1 MGGYR
6 DNLRL
11 KGEKLHDTRTMTKM
25 QKRIKELEEKL
36 LKQQNKSQDLL
47 FRLQEQ
53 RTQATG
59 SNTVIEDMRTKI
71 SQLETTAFVMGD
83 RAKKFEAE
91 AEPGRREVKRLTEQR
106 THQDKEL
113 ARVVR
118 LVHSLKQAV
127 VNKDEHIKCAFAH
140 KQLFCMCMCQ
150 WFPHT

>member
-1 MGGYR
+1 
-6 DNLRL
+6 
-11 KGEKLHDTRTMTKM
+11 M

-59 SNTVIEDMRTKI
+59 SNVIIEDMRTKI

-91 AEPGRREVKRLTEQR
+91 AEPGRQEVRRLAEQR

-113 ARVVR
+113 ARVMQ
-118 LVHSLKQAV
+118 LVHSLKHSAAD
-127 VNKDEHIKCAFAH
+127 KDEQIKCAFH
-140 KQLFCMCMCQ
+140 SIQL
-150 WFPHT
+150 